1 MAAFSGVKTHFLIW
15 FGKCEAMRDETA
27 REGPLLFCV
36 INATWQYANGIA
48 HAVSRN
54 IEEALD

>member
-1 MAAFSGVKTHFLIW
+1 ML
-15 FGKCEAMRDETA
+15 DETA

>member
-1 MAAFSGVKTHFLIW
+1 ML
-15 FGKCEAMRDETA
+15 DETA

-48 HAVSRN
+48 LAVLRN
-54 IEEALD
+54 VEEALE